1 VNPTATRHAAAADPL
16 TRLLDAVPPSGWARP
31 SPCAGWTAA
40 DVVAHLVDTQ
50 RDFLGTHG
58 ADLGTAPA
66 VAADPAGA
74 WRAHTARVATALAD
88 DGLPAR
94 AFDGF
99 FGPTTVGAAFVQF
112 YVWDMVVHRWDLARA
127 VDADAGLTD
136 AELDLVEAGADGFG
150 PALHMEGICGPALE
164 VPAIAAR
171 PGRGRGPRGRAMC
184 SAGPRAGPPG
194 SRRLTR

>member
-1 VNPTATRHAAAADPL
+1 VDPTATQHAAAADPL
-16 TRLLDAVPPSGWARP
+16 TRLLDAVPPSAWARP
-31 SPCAGWTAA
+31 SPCTDWTAA

-58 ADLGTAPA
+58 ADLGAAPG
-66 VAADPAGA
+66 VPADPAGA

-88 DGLPAR
+88 DGLPGK

-112 YVWDMVVHRWDLARA
+112 YVWDMVVHRWDVARA
-127 VDADAGLTD
+127 VDVDPGLTD

-150 PALHMEGICGPALE
+150 PALHMEGICGPVLE
-164 VPAIAAR
+164 VPAGAAR
-171 PGRGRGPRGRAMC
+171 PTRVLARLGRA
-184 SAGPRAGPPG
+184 G
-194 SRRLTR
+194 